1 MLKLFQEKGIMTPY
15 RRFDQA
21 HSPFHQARFNMEEKR
36 SQLFPDRRRI
46 PGRKAKFFLGLAIFL
61 QMFGVTKIV
70 EIKNNFKFLFSK
82 KILPFSI

>member
-1 MLKLFQEKGIMTPY
+1 MLKLFQEKGLMDQY

-46 PGRKAKFFLGLAIFL
+46 PGRKAKVMLGIAFFLQA
-61 QMFGVTKIV
+61 FGIIKIV
-70 EIKNNFKFLFSK
+70 EIKNHFK
-82 KILPFSI
+82 

>member
-1 MLKLFQEKGIMTPY
+1 MLKYFQDKGLLGPY

-46 PGRKAKFFLGLAIFL
+46 PGRKAKLFLAVAFFLQA
-61 QMFGVTKIV
+61 FGIAKIV
-70 EIKNNFKFLFSK
+70 EIKNHFKFFYINLFH
-82 KILPFSI
+82 IY

>member
-1 MLKLFQEKGIMTPY
+1 MLKLFREKGLMDPY

-46 PGRKAKFFLGLAIFL
+46 PGRKAKAMLFAAAFL
-61 QMFGVTKIV
+61 QVFGIVKLV
-70 EIKNNFKFLFSK
+70 EIKNHFK
-82 KILPFSI
+82 

>member
-1 MLKLFQEKGIMTPY
+1 MLNIFREKGLMTPY

-46 PGRKAKFFLGLAIFL
+46 PGRKAKFMLAIAAVL
-61 QMFGVTKIV
+61 QAFGIVKIV
-70 EIKNNFKFLFSK
+70 EIKNHFK
-82 KILPFSI
+82 